1 MSIIFFEIFTL
12 KYMNPKLIEPGTKY
26 FLSETLK
33 SCNVKKKSKNVFLLN
48 IGLLFFFIIIL
59 TLYLAY
65 KYKTKPTPKDI
76 EKKNINKK
84 NYIISKLQNIIQ
96 VSEIKNK
103 EMITSLPK
111 FESDYELLHEKFYN
125 I

>member
-1 MSIIFFEIFTL
+1 
-12 KYMNPKLIEPGTKY
+12 MNPRLIEPGTKY

-33 SCNVKKKSKNVFLLN
+33 SCNIRKKSKNVFLLN

-65 KYKTKPTPKDI
+65 KYKTKPTEKDI
-76 EKKNINKK
+76 ENKKKTKK
-84 NYIISKLQNIIQ
+84 NYILSKLQNIMA
-96 VSEIKNK
+96 VSKIKNK

-111 FESDYELLHEKFYN
+111 FESDYQLLHEKFYN